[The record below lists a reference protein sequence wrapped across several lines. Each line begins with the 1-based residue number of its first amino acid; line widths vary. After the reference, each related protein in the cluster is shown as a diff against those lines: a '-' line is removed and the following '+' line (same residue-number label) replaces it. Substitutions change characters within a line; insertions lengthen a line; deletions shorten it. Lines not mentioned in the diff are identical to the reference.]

1 MQAPDSVSGVNS
13 PERLSRGLLIGS
25 RRVGNLVRASAR
37 AGSTPADASKPLW
50 YLIGDFGPFL
60 TMSHPAGPFLHVG
73 VAQWTEQ
80 ESPNLPVAGSNPS
93 VGSIIAG

>member
-13 PERLSRGLLIGS
+13 PERLSRGFLTGS
-25 RRVGNLVRASAR
+25 LRVGNLVRASAR

-50 YLIGDFGPFL
+50 YLIGDCGPFL
-60 TMSHPAGPFLHVG
+60 TVSHPETLFYVG

-80 ESPNLPVAGSNPS
+80 EISNLPVAGSNPS

>member
-50 YLIGDFGPFL
+50 YLIGDCGPFL
-60 TMSHPAGPFLHVG
+60 TVSHPETLFYVG

-80 ESPNLPVAGSNPS
+80 EISNLLVAGSNPS